1 MKIFRLIGIV
11 AVSLL
16 AAGAVSAQAQTKI
29 ATVDLKKLFDGYY
42 KTKLV
47 EDVISKAQINDRK
60 QQIELGKAIEKEE
73 ADYKQLLDQA
83 SDPAI
88 SSDARDKLRQSA
100 TDKNDQISADKVNYE
115 KMARRFQEELS
126 DQSQQ
131 GKTKL
136 LAEIQKAVGDKAK
149 LGGYALVVS
158 STINDSV
165 LYASPDTDITPSVL
179 AQLNAGAPVDVSPPA
194 SSGLQL
200 SVPTNNP

>member
-1 MKIFRLIGIV
+1 MKSFCLIVMV

-16 AAGAVSAQAQTKI
+16 AAGAVSARAQTKI
-29 ATVDLKKLFDGYY
+29 ASVDLKKLFDGYY

-47 EDVISKAQINDRK
+47 EDVITKAQVNDRK
-60 QQIELGKAIEKEE
+60 LQAELGRAIDKEE
-73 ADYKQLLDQA
+73 TDYKQLLDQA

-88 SSDARDKLRQSA
+88 SSDARDKLRQNA
-100 TDKNDQISADKVNYE
+100 ADKNDQISQDKVNYE
-115 KMARRFQEELS
+115 KTVRRFQAELS

-149 LGGYALVVS
+149 LGGYVLVVS
-158 STINDSV
+158 SSINDTV
-165 LYASPDTDITPSVL
+165 LYASPDTDITASVL

-194 SSGLQL
+194 TSGLQL
-200 SVPTNNP
+200 NVPANNP